1 MGYKTVKPRHEKQK
15 EIQNKKIYNDIK
27 TEEKKRKQE
36 RISYLEVIADHMQIA
51 KTFLFPICCIRK
63 GNPNRFWI
71 LGWTRHFLAIGW
83 SVLYDIKTEEKK
95 RKQERISYLE
105 VIADHMLLPPDV
117 MAGVPLITMNGR
129 SILCGIPAYR

>member
-36 RISYLEVIADHMQIA
+36 RISYLEVIADHM
-51 KTFLFPICCIRK
+51 
-63 GNPNRFWI
+63 
-71 LGWTRHFLAIGW
+71 
-83 SVLYDIKTEEKK
+83 
-95 RKQERISYLE
+95 
-105 VIADHMLLPPDV
+105 LLPPDV

-129 SILCGIPAYR
+129 SILCVENHRKILEYTEEKIRILAKPSPVCVEGKNLRIAYYSKAELKITGLIKSISYL

>member
-36 RISYLEVIADHMQIA
+36 RISYLEVIADHM
-51 KTFLFPICCIRK
+51 
-63 GNPNRFWI
+63 
-71 LGWTRHFLAIGW
+71 
-83 SVLYDIKTEEKK
+83 
-95 RKQERISYLE
+95 
-105 VIADHMLLPPDV
+105 LLPPDV

-129 SILCGIPAYR
+129 SILCVENHRKILEYTEEKIRILAKPSPVCVEGKNLRIVYYSKAELKITGLIKSISYL